1 MFCVLTDDTAEQA
14 AARSGG
20 EHGNKGV
27 EAAVS
32 LLKMLALRALSD
44 FLMKRVLFLLPL
56 FVWGPTH
63 GFTLSAQHPGWQHV
77 NYEMEIVLDTA
88 NHQYDGTMRVVYT
101 NKSPETL
108 DKVFWHLFFNAFQP
122 ESMMD
127 VRSRTISDP
136 DRRVGSRIV
145 SLPEDEWDGKTSRLS
160 RSMASPWSLKKMA
173 PLWHCVAQTPS
184 AW

>member
-1 MFCVLTDDTAEQA
+1 
-14 AARSGG
+14 
-20 EHGNKGV
+20 
-27 EAAVS
+27 
-32 LLKMLALRALSD
+32 
-44 FLMKRVLFLLPL
+44 MKRLLFLLPL
-56 FVWGPTH
+56 SVWGLTH
-63 GFTLSAQHPGWQHV
+63 GFTLLAQHPGWQQHV

-145 SLPEDEWDGKTSRLS
+145 ALPEDEWGWQDISAVKVLS
-160 RSMASPWSLKKMA
+160 LI
-173 PLWHCVAQTPS
+173 HI
-184 AW
+184 